1 MPQPDVGPRSSGL
14 RLKNQRSHAF
24 FWEILKLSAR
34 MPFKHPKALQEMLR
48 RLAAF
53 VRRVCE
59 GQPSKKILQLSH
71 LYREAIRA
79 DGQSLS

>member
-53 VRRVCE
+53 VR
-59 GQPSKKILQLSH
+59 
-71 LYREAIRA
+71 
-79 DGQSLS
+79 